1 MANGEQAG
9 DSTDRHDESGQHSR
23 VLLLV
28 DDEKNILAALNRL
41 LRQDKYHILT
51 ATCGQDA
58 LQILSANA
66 VDVIVSDQR
75 MPGMTGVQFFRIAKE
90 MYPETIRIVLS
101 GYTELQSVTDAV
113 NEGAI
118 YKFLTKPWDDAQL
131 REHVAEAF
139 KRKGLANENLQLNE
153 QLRIA
158 NAELAKTNAQ
168 LDNVLRQKE
177 LQIKSDEVT
186 LDIVHEVLQYLP
198 LAVIGLDEDNLIVLA
213 NTAAQFLGRHRTPML
228 GEEIGRFLPML
239 PERLQQDGEIEK
251 CMIEFDDWQFEV
263 RAYPMGRSSKSRGRL
278 LTLVRQDKKDE
289 TQ

>member
-1 MANGEQAG
+1 MKSPDEADAPEQA
-9 DSTDRHDESGQHSR
+9 SR

-51 ATCGQDA
+51 ASSGEDA
-58 LQILSANA
+58 LQILSSTA

-75 MPGMTGVQFFRIAKE
+75 MPGMTGVEFLRIAKGL
-90 MYPETIRIVLS
+90 YPETIRIVLS

-118 YKFLTKPWDDAQL
+118 YKFLTKPWDDVQL

-139 KRKGLANENLQLNE
+139 KRKELANENLRLNE

-158 NAELAKTNAQ
+158 NAALAKTNAQ
-168 LDNVLRQKE
+168 LDEVLQQKE

-213 NTAAQFLGRHRTPML
+213 NTAAQFLSPQGVPML
-228 GEEIGRFLPML
+228 GEDIAKFIPALMDDLR
-239 PERLQQDGEIEK
+239 QDGDTQK
-251 CMIEFDDWQFEV
+251 CQVEFNGERFE
-263 RAYPMGRSSKSRGRL
+263 ALMYPMGRHSQSRGRL
-278 LTLVRQDKKDE
+278 LTLVQQNKQDNKR
-289 TQ
+289 